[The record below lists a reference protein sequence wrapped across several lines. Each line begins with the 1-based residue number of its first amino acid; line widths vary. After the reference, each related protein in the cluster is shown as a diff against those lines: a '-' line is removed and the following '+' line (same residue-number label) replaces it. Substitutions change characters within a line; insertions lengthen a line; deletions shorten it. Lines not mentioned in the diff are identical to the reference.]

1 MWLFHCCLCEPEHL
15 RLGAGGRIKEPLT
28 TLLSDGGSDSDF
40 TFLLSLRPNNSG
52 AVGEFDSKLVLAQIK
67 KLGLSAVAVS
77 RKQARSRRTRATRT
91 RGLLSQ
97 AFLRQFQVE
106 C

>member
-1 MWLFHCCLCEPEHL
+1 M
-15 RLGAGGRIKEPLT
+15 KEPGASLT
-28 TLLSDGGSDSDF
+28 SP
-40 TFLLSLRPNNSG
+40 LLSLRPNNSG

-97 AFLRQFQVE
+97 AFLRQFQVWRTRSSPGWRKI
-106 C
+106 